1 MNMAPNLCKRTQP
14 APPPQKNNH
23 NNDVEVQRD
32 RQNLQATSINSET
45 KP

>member
-1 MNMAPNLCKRTQP
+1 MNMAPNLCKKLSLPHLRK
-14 APPPQKNNH
+14 KNNH

-32 RQNLQATSINSET
+32 GQNLQATSINSET